1 MKGFS
6 VNKKMRSLILVLFLV
21 ALTASV
27 IFIFGCVP
35 PVEKAGPQID
45 QARQK
50 AVQDSLQQ
58 IYNRKLAIYNS
69 TGYEY
74 YKNKMYRN
82 CIKPLLKVVEL
93 DTSKRYKNTYTY
105 LADAYIQL
113 NKADSA
119 QIVLEMGTKAFPDN
133 AYLHRNLGYI
143 YSSRGMTEEAIAR
156 YETALSLD
164 DTQVDDWKQVA
175 NLYIKNDQE
184 DEAIKAY
191 EKVTSL
197 NPKDQDAQRTLSKLY
212 KSSGDADAAI
222 QRMEEVKKL
231 DPKNTDNL
239 FNLAKEYFNKD
250 DFDNALVN
258 FKALLQLKPNDALA
272 LSYLGASFQ
281 NSGKFNDA
289 ITTYKKAI
297 DIQPDNKKLQ
307 TDVATCYK
315 ELCQFSTARNYA
327 NKALKIDVKYGL
339 ANIVRGEIYEAAA
352 EKCMASRGK
361 SAPEF
366 DDKLIFELAYNEY
379 KKAAK
384 DLQFK
389 DIATAKMNYVKD
401 FIPKK
406 EDRFF
411 HKHSQA
417 KLKCYKWIY

>member
-1 MKGFS
+1 MKVLF
-6 VNKKMRSLILVLFLV
+6 VNKNVRSLILVLFLV

-27 IFIFGCVP
+27 VFIFGCVP
-35 PVEKAGPQID
+35 PTEKAGPQID

-58 IYNRKLAIYNS
+58 IYDRKLAIYNS

-74 YKNKMYRN
+74 YKNKMYHN
-82 CIKPLLKVVEL
+82 CIRPLLKVVEL
-93 DTSKRYKNTYTY
+93 DTSKRYKNTFTY

-113 NKADSA
+113 NNADSA
-119 QIVLEMGTKAFPDN
+119 QIILEMGTKAFPDN

-143 YSSRGMTEEAIAR
+143 YSSRGMTDEAIAK

-184 DEAIKAY
+184 DDAIKAY
-191 EKVTSL
+191 EKVVKL
-197 NPKDQDAQRTLSKLY
+197 NPKDQDAHRTLSKLY
-212 KSSGDADAAI
+212 KKTGDADAAI
-222 QRMEEVKKL
+222 QGMEEVKKL

-239 FNLAKEYFNKD
+239 FNLAKEYFNND
-250 DFDNALVN
+250 DYDNALVN
-258 FKALLQLKPNDALA
+258 FKVLLQLKPDDAMAYSYVGACYQNLGKYNDAVTA
-272 LSYLGASFQ
+272 
-281 NSGKFNDA
+281 
-289 ITTYKKAI
+289 YKKAI
-297 DIQPDNKKLQ
+297 DIQPDNKKLY

-315 ELCQFSTARNYA
+315 ELSQFSTARNYA
-327 NKALKIDVKYGL
+327 NKALKIDAKYGL

-361 SAPEF
+361 TAPEF
-366 DDKLIFELAYNEY
+366 DDKLIFELAYKEF
-379 KKAAK
+379 KKATK

-389 DIATAKMNYVKD
+389 NMATAKMNYVKD
-401 FIPKK
+401 FIPKT